1 MATHSITLAWQ
12 IPWTEEPGGL
22 PSVGSQKLDRTKHTK
37 KAHKV
42 HKGRKKS
49 ITLPETNGFVSEIH
63 IEMHWL
69 GWEPT
74 SLPGVAVATLWSRRF
89 ILASIISFLTPSDW
103 GHSTLVMNCLK
114 VKVLAAQQW
123 PTLQPMDHRQ
133 VPSIASLSTPS
144 AVPLKI
150 LVFTNSLAV
159 QWLGLHT
166 VTVEGMGLWSHKLR
180 GAAPPPPHTKKKI
193 LIFDGRLLRSERE

>member
-1 MATHSITLAWQ
+1 MVKNLSAIGETWVQSLGQEDPLEKRMATHSRSLAWR

-69 GWEPT
+69 G
-74 SLPGVAVATLWSRRF
+74 
-89 ILASIISFLTPSDW
+89 
-103 GHSTLVMNCLK
+103 
-114 VKVLAAQQW
+114 
-123 PTLQPMDHRQ
+123 
-133 VPSIASLSTPS
+133 
-144 AVPLKI
+144 
-150 LVFTNSLAV
+150 
-159 QWLGLHT
+159 
-166 VTVEGMGLWSHKLR
+166 
-180 GAAPPPPHTKKKI
+180 
-193 LIFDGRLLRSERE
+193 